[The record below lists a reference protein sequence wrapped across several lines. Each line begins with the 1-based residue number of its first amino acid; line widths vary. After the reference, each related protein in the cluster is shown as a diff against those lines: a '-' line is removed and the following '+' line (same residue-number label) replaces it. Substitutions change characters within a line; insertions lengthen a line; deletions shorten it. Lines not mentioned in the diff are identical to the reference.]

1 MALMINWLAV
11 IVVTIIYFLIHFF
24 WYFPIVFGNIWLK
37 LVGKESEPKS
47 KIIRDTIIMIP
58 TSFVTVLMIE
68 VIIDLTGMNDIL
80 SALIISI
87 LLWVGFVATIGINQN
102 NFNDRGV
109 KLFLLEYGFYLIGF
123 IIAGLILVVWQ

>member
-11 IVVTIIYFLIHFF
+11 IVVAIIYFLIHFF
-24 WYFPIVFGNIWLK
+24 WYFPFVFGNMWLK

-68 VIIDLTGMNDIL
+68 VIMDLTAMNDIV
-80 SALIISI
+80 SALIISM
-87 LLWVGFVATIGINQN
+87 LLWVGFVATIAINQN

-123 IIAGLILVVWQ
+123 IIAGLILAVW

>member
-1 MALMINWLAV
+1 MTLMINWLAV
-11 IVVTIIYFLIHFF
+11 VVVAIIYFLIHFF
-24 WYFPIVFGNIWLK
+24 WYFPFAFGNMWLK

-68 VIIDLTGMNDIL
+68 VIMDFTSNDIV

-123 IIAGLILVVWQ
+123 IIAGIILAVWQ

>member
-11 IVVTIIYFLIHFF
+11 VVVAIIYFLIHFF
-24 WYFPIVFGNIWLK
+24 WYFPFVFGNMWLK

-58 TSFVTVLMIE
+58 TSFITVLMIE
-68 VIIDLTGMNDIL
+68 VIMDLTNMNDIV

-87 LLWVGFVATIGINQN
+87 LLWVGFVATIAINQN

-123 IIAGLILVVWQ
+123 IFAGLILAVWQ

>member
-1 MALMINWLAV
+1 MTLMINWLAV
-11 IVVTIIYFLIHFF
+11 VVVAIIYFLIHFF
-24 WYFPIVFGNIWLK
+24 WYFPFVFGNMWLK

-68 VIIDLTGMNDIL
+68 VIMDFTSNDIV

-123 IIAGLILVVWQ
+123 IIAGIILAVWQ

>member
-11 IVVTIIYFLIHFF
+11 VVVAIIYFLIHFF
-24 WYFPIVFGNIWLK
+24 WYFPFAFGNMWLK

-58 TSFVTVLMIE
+58 TSFITVLMIE
-68 VIIDLTGMNDIL
+68 VIIDLTNMNDIV

-123 IIAGLILVVWQ
+123 IIAGLILAVWQ

>member
-11 IVVTIIYFLIHFF
+11 VVVAIIYFLIHFF
-24 WYFPIVFGNIWLK
+24 WYFPFAFGNMWLK
-37 LVGKESEPKS
+37 LVGKEGEPKS

-58 TSFVTVLMIE
+58 TSFITVLMIE
-68 VIIDLTGMNDIL
+68 VIMDFTTMNDMASTL
-80 SALIISI
+80 VISI

-123 IIAGLILVVWQ
+123 IIAGLILAVW

>member
-11 IVVTIIYFLIHFF
+11 VVVAIIYFLIHFF
-24 WYFPIVFGNIWLK
+24 WYFPFAFGNMWLK

-58 TSFVTVLMIE
+58 TSFITVLMIE
-68 VIIDLTGMNDIL
+68 VIMDLTNMNDIV

-87 LLWVGFVATIGINQN
+87 LLWVGFVATIAINQN

-123 IIAGLILVVWQ
+123 IIAGLILAVWQ

>member
-1 MALMINWLAV
+1 MAFMINWLAV
-11 IVVTIIYFLIHFF
+11 VVVAIIYFLIHFF
-24 WYFPIVFGNIWLK
+24 WYFPFVFGNIWLK

-87 LLWVGFVATIGINQN
+87 LLWVGLVATIGINQN

-123 IIAGLILVVWQ
+123 IIAGLILAVWQ